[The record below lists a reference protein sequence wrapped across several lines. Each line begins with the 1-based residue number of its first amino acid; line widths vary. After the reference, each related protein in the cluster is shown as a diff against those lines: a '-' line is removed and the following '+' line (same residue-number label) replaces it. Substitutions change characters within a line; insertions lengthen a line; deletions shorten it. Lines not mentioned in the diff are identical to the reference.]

1 VGRVT
6 FFAVIGLTASL
17 CDTPSCGCKV
27 FFAFLGMAFGS
38 VLFIQIA
45 CVQIERF
52 YREGLGSESS
62 IGA

>member
-45 CVQIERF
+45 SAFFRVPR
-52 YREGLGSESS
+52 LASK
-62 IGA
+62 